1 MPDLTKL
8 DKLSILKGLVKR
20 VKNWRFQKSL
30 PMTLFLG
37 KSDFSRSSP
46 EFKQWLEDANEGITV
61 IFGKYSHWVPDF
73 KDIEYYEKMSALPG
87 DAKANESN
95 FWKGLD
101 QAQSLLELMIEEIEA
116 DRTEATIA
124 ASVETPHLVEG
135 KHCIFIDHGRSPLWR
150 EVKSFL
156 EDALGLSVVCYE
168 SESRVGKS
176 IVPILEKMLAEANF
190 AVLILTGEDETAT
203 GSVRARQNVIHE
215 IGLFQSRLGFNRA
228 ILLKQEGVENFT
240 NVDGLQYIPFAENR
254 IEQTF
259 HELIRALKR
268 EELLPGT

>member
-1 MPDLTKL
+1 
-8 DKLSILKGLVKR
+8 
-20 VKNWRFQKSL
+20 
-30 PMTLFLG
+30 
-37 KSDFSRSSP
+37 
-46 EFKQWLEDANEGITV
+46 
-61 IFGKYSHWVPDF
+61 
-73 KDIEYYEKMSALPG
+73 
-87 DAKANESN
+87 
-95 FWKGLD
+95 
-101 QAQSLLELMIEEIEA
+101 
-116 DRTEATIA
+116 
-124 ASVETPHLVEG
+124 LVEG
-135 KHCIFIDHGRSPLWR
+135 KHCIFIGHGRSPLWR

-203 GSVRARQNVIHE
+203 GSVRARQNVVHE